1 MLRIS
6 CFAIAAA
13 AAVIGVSSVAEAAC
27 TRLAFSVN
35 DYGKEGP
42 ARDAQQLLDKYIA
55 QWTAERGI
63 KKYKVG
69 KKDVSCELF
78 LNFIVFDEHT
88 CKAEA
93 SVCWEGKEVPDP
105 LPAKASPASSPAPE
119 KKSAPKAAEV
129 KPAQPKKTE

>member
-1 MLRIS
+1 MLRTT
-6 CFAIAAA
+6 
-13 AAVIGVSSVAEAAC
+13 SVALLAGTMLVASLGIAEAAC

-69 KKDVSCELF
+69 KKDVTCELY
-78 LNFIVFDEHT
+78 LNLIVFDEHT

-93 SVCWEGKEVPDP
+93 SVCWEGKDIPDP
-105 LPAKASPASSPAPE
+105 LPAKDTTAGKAAPE
-119 KKSAPKAAEV
+119 KKSAPKAAEA
-129 KPAQPKKTE
+129 KSGQTKKAE